1 MYSCLLRTG
10 QDEFPSSLGH
20 SAYQKGFVELLCLT
34 SGEIDF
40 KWREA
45 LQTMA
50 GQVLSLAGHLIL
62 NPILKSASVP
72 CSHCRTDCI
81 KFLLP
86 KGF

>member
-20 SAYQKGFVELLCLT
+20 SGYQKGFVELLCLT

-40 KWREA
+40 KWRET
-45 LQTMA
+45 LQT
-50 GQVLSLAGHLIL
+50 VAGHLIL

-86 KGF
+86 